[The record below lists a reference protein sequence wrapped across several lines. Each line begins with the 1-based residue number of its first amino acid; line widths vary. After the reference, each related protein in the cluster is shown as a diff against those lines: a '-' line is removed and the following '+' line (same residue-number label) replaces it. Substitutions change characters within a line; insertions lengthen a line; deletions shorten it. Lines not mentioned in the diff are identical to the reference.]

1 MTDVKSRVSACK
13 QFFSISLEAR
23 IIAAA
28 LLELGLEDMTAIPS
42 EEKFP
47 YAYMMSTTLEEQKR
61 IYDAFVHTLLKKYI
75 LKSEMIERL
84 VAEAAQQQ
92 PIDKKLVRQKP
103 ASTNQAA
110 NKDDMFD
117 YQCAVLE

>member
-1 MTDVKSRVSACK
+1 MSPGLHWWCYKKRSDESKSRVSACK

-23 IIAAA
+23 IVAAA

-61 IYDAFVHTLLKKYI
+61 IYDSFVHTPLKKYI
-75 LKSEMIERL
+75 LKSEMIEGLWR
-84 VAEAAQQQ
+84 
-92 PIDKKLVRQKP
+92 RQHNNSP
-103 ASTNQAA
+103 LTRN
-110 NKDDMFD
+110 
-117 YQCAVLE
+117 